1 MHLRPATNDDAALL
15 FAWTNN
21 AEVRRWSFSHE
32 PVAWDEHVAWLGRV
46 LADPARRL
54 FVAVEDGE
62 QVGMV
67 RLDDDGGVSDV
78 SLSVA
83 PEARGRG
90 LAVPIIRAACALA
103 ETVVAEVIPGNE
115 RSVRA
120 FTSAGFVVARR
131 DESKVTMRWP

>member
-1 MHLRPATNDDAALL
+1 MELQPATADDAALL
-15 FAWTNN
+15 FAWTND

-32 PVAWDEHVAWLGRV
+32 PVEWDEHVAWLGRV

-54 FVAVEDGE
+54 FVAVEDG
-62 QVGMV
+62 QPIGMV
-67 RLDDDGGVSDV
+67 RLDDGDGVSEV

-83 PEARGRG
+83 PEARRRR

-103 ETVVAEVIPGNE
+103 GTVVAEVIPDNE

-120 FTSAGFVVARR
+120 FTSAGFVVVGR
-131 DESKVTMRWP
+131 DDSKVTLRWP